1 MWRSIYFMPGKFT
14 PLLLSMCKWGI
25 GLNESSQEV
34 NWFVGFIIAM
44 IILSAPLVLYFFSL
58 GWSCLVFNVSVMFLN
73 EFSQYKYSILSFSYS
88 CIPVPELQVS
98 LHALVPSPIANYCC
112 LLLCTRII
120 FGLGIFLSFF
130 PNLASCWWR
139 PCVP

>member
-1 MWRSIYFMPGKFT
+1 M
-14 PLLLSMCKWGI
+14 
-25 GLNESSQEV
+25 
-34 NWFVGFIIAM
+34 GFIIAM
-44 IILSAPLVLYFFSL
+44 IILSAPFVLNFFSL
-58 GWSCLVFNVSVMFLN
+58 GWSCLVFNVLVMFLN

-120 FGLGIFLSFF
+120 FGSGFSSLFFLIQPHADGGLVCLSFGNMVF
-130 PNLASCWWR
+130 SAVQVLISLTVKGCHICDSFWWNLPFC
-139 PCVP
+139 